1 MKPDLSVNVGGLAL
15 KNPVV
20 AASGT
25 FGYGD
30 EFAGIYD
37 ISRLGGITVKGLSLE
52 PSPGNPPPRTVETP
66 AGMLNAIGLE
76 NIGVKAFVDKKLPY
90 LRKFDTK
97 VMVNIYGKEI
107 EDYVAIAAQLD
118 GVPGVDALELNISC
132 PNVSLGGIAFGT
144 DALVTEQLV
153 SEVRK
158 RCSLPL
164 LVKLSPNVTDIV
176 EIAKAAENA
185 GADALSLINT
195 LRGMALDIK
204 SRKPVLAN
212 ITGGLSG
219 PAIRP
224 VAVRMVWQ
232 VARAVRLPII
242 GMGGILETRD
252 AIEFLIAGAT
262 AVAVGTANF
271 VNPRA
276 GVDIVEGIDNYLRE
290 NGIYAINELIGSI
303 IDY

>member
-20 AASGT
+20 AASCT